1 MTILSMPMIRR
12 LACIFWLTVWLTTSA
27 LAAAAP
33 SPPNII
39 LITVDTTRAD
49 RMGFLGSKRGL
60 TPNLDALARRS
71 VVFTHAYAQAPF
83 TAPSHATILTGTYP
97 QFHQVEDF
105 QVPLS
110 KDVPYAP
117 ALLKAHGY
125 QTAAF
130 IGSIVLDPSQGLG
143 VGFDR
148 GFDTYDAGF
157 HLAGPGEDRYSSTE
171 RRGDAVVAHAL
182 AWLSEH
188 QRGPFFV
195 WVHLYD
201 AHNPY
206 EPPEP
211 FESKY
216 KSAPYDGGVAYAD
229 SVVGKLLGQL
239 RTRGLFENSLIAVMA
254 DHGESLGDHGEEFH
268 GFFLYDATIHVPLL
282 LKLPGERFAG
292 KRIENHVGLVDVVPT
307 ILQTAGIAVPQEV
320 QGESLL
326 DILTPTPKPAESMG
340 FVPASSADRP
350 LYAETEY
357 GLRAYGWS
365 PLRSLRTG
373 KYLLIEA
380 PRRELYDLA
389 ADPKA
394 EHNLAAASKAV
405 ADTLQGQLDAFRQ
418 RTSKSREAP
427 SLPADPEAQ
436 EKLAALGYMAAN
448 TFSAKAAAMGL
459 GADPKDKIEIGNMM
473 ARVNSL
479 LEETRLDEAVLGLQ
493 QVLAKEPNMP
503 IAYAKLSTAEA
514 KRGNFPE
521 AVKAMRK
528 SVELIP
534 DSPDLHVL
542 LGKVLLGS
550 QDYEAAATELEGD
563 AARWPASWQFD
574 ILLEVAYARTDRL
587 PEAIKECEKVLAVLP
602 EQYGTNLLLG
612 RVLIRSGKPEDALP
626 RLMKAA
632 SLRPMA
638 PEPHLSLSD
647 AYAKLGQNDDAK
659 RERDVGKRLALNRRG
674 PGGAE

>member
-1 MTILSMPMIRR
+1 MQVLPMTIFPISLIRQ
-12 LACIFWLTVWLTTSA
+12 LVCVVCLTVSA
-27 LAAAAP
+27 FAGAAA
-33 SPPNII
+33 SPNII

-49 RMGFLGSKRGL
+49 RMGFLGSQRGL

-97 QFHQVEDF
+97 QFHQVQDF
-105 QVPLS
+105 PVPLS
-110 KDVPYAP
+110 KDLPYAP
-117 ALLKAHGY
+117 ALLKARGY

-130 IGSIVLDPSQGLG
+130 LGSIVLDPSQGLS

-157 HLAGPGEDRYSSTE
+157 HMPAPGEDRYSSTE
-171 RRGDAVVAHAL
+171 RRGDVVVAHAL

-211 FESKY
+211 FESRY
-216 KSAPYDGGVAYAD
+216 KPAPYDGGVAYVD
-229 SVVGKLLGQL
+229 SVVGKLLSQL
-239 RTRGLFENSLIAVMA
+239 RARGLFENSLIAVMS

-292 KRIENHVGLVDVVPT
+292 KRIENHVGLVDVLPT
-307 ILQTAGIAVPQEV
+307 ILQTAGIAVPQEM

-365 PLRSLRTG
+365 FLRSLRAG

-394 EHNLAAASKAV
+394 AHNLAASSKAV

-418 RTSKSREAP
+418 RTSKSGEAP
-427 SLPADPEAQ
+427 SLLAAPEVQ
-436 EKLAALGYMAAN
+436 EKLAALGYMAAS
-448 TFSAKAAAMGL
+448 TLSPAAPAMGD
-459 GADPKDKIEIGNMM
+459 GADPKDKIEVGNMM
-473 ARVNSL
+473 SRANCL
-479 LEETRLDEAVLGLQ
+479 LEETRFDEAVLLLR
-493 QVLAKEPNMP
+493 QVLVKEPNMTV
-503 IAYAKLSTAEA
+503 AYAKLGTAEA
-514 KRGNFPE
+514 RLGNFPE
-521 AVKAMRK
+521 AVKAKRK
-528 SVELIP
+528 AVELVP
-534 DSPDLHVL
+534 DSPDLHFELGNVL
-542 LGKVLLGS
+542 VKA
-550 QDYEAAATELEGD
+550 QDYEAAVTELEGVE
-563 AARWPASWQFD
+563 AEVPGSWKAKF
-574 ILLEVAYARTDRL
+574 LLAMAYSRTNRL
-587 PEAIKECEKVLAVLP
+587 PQAISECEKVLAVLP

-612 RVLIRSGKPEDALP
+612 RVLLRSGDAEAALP

-638 PEPHLSLSD
+638 PEPHLSLAD
-647 AYAKLGQNDDAK
+647 AYAMLGRNDDAE
-659 RERDVGKRLALNRRG
+659 REWTVGERLAESRPSPIG
-674 PGGAE
+674 P